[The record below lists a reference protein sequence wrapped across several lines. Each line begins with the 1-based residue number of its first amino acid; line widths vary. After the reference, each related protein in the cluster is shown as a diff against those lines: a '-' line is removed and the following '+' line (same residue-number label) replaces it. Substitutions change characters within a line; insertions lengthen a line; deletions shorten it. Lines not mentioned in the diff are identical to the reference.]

1 MLFKNKERRRV
12 AKLISIKLFPLL
24 LLLERFITMVV
35 RNIFSN
41 LFDLWTT
48 LLIIKLQL
56 KLVSIFTPGLYLNS
70 TIPTIIYKTIDKQ
83 LLTFVIGSQVKM
95 INLAINQP
103 MSQPIIKNTS
113 VWGTCELKSL
123 VIFSWFS
130 PTSIDFGYHSGKAR
144 ICITFE

>member
-1 MLFKNKERRRV
+1 
-12 AKLISIKLFPLL
+12 
-24 LLLERFITMVV
+24 MVV

-83 LLTFVIGSQVKM
+83 LFTFVIGSQVKM

-103 MSQPIIKNTS
+103 MNESTN
-113 VWGTCELKSL
+113 
-123 VIFSWFS
+123 
-130 PTSIDFGYHSGKAR
+130 Y
-144 ICITFE
+144 